1 MLISKKIFKNFPIY
15 ICMLLFLTFPI
26 GIAITEFFLLIL
38 TIYFI
43 YKNRSFEIFNNKIFF
58 FLLIFSSYVAI
69 NSVIQISYFDFNLSS
84 FFHFRFLIFSLSIFF
99 ILQNSQ
105 QDFYEKK
112 ILFKTILLFVGF
124 IIVDSFIQFFYGK
137 NIFGNKI
144 VSNRISSI
152 FFDELILGSFLI
164 KILPFLLWLF
174 SYSNFEFKK
183 YKFFLIIFI
192 SLIFMIIYLSGERS
206 AFILIF
212 ILSILIMYFIK
223 DLRKI
228 FIISLLILS
237 LFITITSAFS
247 IGKSNPFNRVFV
259 KTYNQIFVQKNIE
272 IVDDKSK
279 IDKKLE
285 IKSKETYLFSKD
297 HQGHYILAYDLFLKS
312 PIFGFGP
319 EGFRSECRKINYD
332 SKIGICSTHP
342 HNILLQFLSELG
354 LVGLSLYIVGF
365 AYLLFRMLKLKKQNI
380 SLSLKNCFFLSSI
393 GILVHLFPLLPSGS
407 FFNNWISI
415 LLYYYIGL
423 YLFSFDKCFSK

>member
-1 MLISKKIFKNFPIY
+1 
-15 ICMLLFLTFPI
+15 MLLLLTFSI

-38 TIYFI
+38 IIYFI

-69 NSVIQISYFDFNLSS
+69 NSVIQIPYFDFNLSS
-84 FFHFRFLIFSLSIFF
+84 FFHFRLLLFSLSIFF

-112 ILFKTILLFVGF
+112 ILFKIILLFVGF

-137 NIFGNKI
+137 NIFGYKI

-152 FFDELILGSFLI
+152 FFDELILGSFFI

-174 SYSNFEFKK
+174 SYTNFEFKK

-192 SLIFMIIYLSGERS
+192 SLIFMVIYLSGGRS
-206 AFILIF
+206 AFILMF

-237 LFITITSAFS
+237 LFITITSVFS

-354 LVGLSLYIVGF
+354 LVGLSFYIVGF

-393 GILVHLFPLLPSGS
+393 GILVHLFPLLPSGN